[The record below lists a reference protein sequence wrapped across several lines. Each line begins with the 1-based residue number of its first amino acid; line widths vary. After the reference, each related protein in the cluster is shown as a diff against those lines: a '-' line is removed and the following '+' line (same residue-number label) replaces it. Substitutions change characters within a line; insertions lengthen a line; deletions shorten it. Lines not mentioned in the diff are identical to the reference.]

1 MKTLIL
7 NGSPRKNGDTAQ
19 LLELAKAQLQGTY
32 YVVSAYTADIHPCID
47 CRHCQKQFGCIFADE
62 METVYTYLK
71 DCDRILLASPI
82 YFSELTGSLLNV
94 ISRLQPYF
102 YARYFRKEP
111 IPLHIQKAVT
121 VLVGGGTGSPK
132 KAYDTAAG
140 VFQLLQ
146 VKEQYPFFCSHHTDQ
161 IPATADFDFMQT
173 FQKAMHF
180 LNT

>member
-62 METVYTYLK
+62 MEAVYTYLK

-102 YARYFRKEP
+102 YARFKRQLRYWLAAELVRQKRHM
-111 IPLHIQKAVT
+111 IPQLVFSSYCRSKNNIRFSVRIIQTKFQQ
-121 VLVGGGTGSPK
+121 LRIWILCRHFK
-132 KAYDTAAG
+132 K
-140 VFQLLQ
+140 
-146 VKEQYPFFCSHHTDQ
+146 PCIS
-161 IPATADFDFMQT
+161 
-173 FQKAMHF
+173 
-180 LNT
+180 

>member
-32 YVVSAYTADIHPCID
+32 HVVSAYTADIHPCID

-94 ISRLQPYF
+94 ISR
-102 YARYFRKEP
+102 
-111 IPLHIQKAVT
+111 
-121 VLVGGGTGSPK
+121 
-132 KAYDTAAG
+132 
-140 VFQLLQ
+140 
-146 VKEQYPFFCSHHTDQ
+146 
-161 IPATADFDFMQT
+161 
-173 FQKAMHF
+173 
-180 LNT
+180 

>member
-32 YVVSAYTADIHPCID
+32 YVVSAYTADIHPCMD

-62 METVYTYLK
+62 MEAVYTYLK

-102 YARYFRKEP
+102 YARYFSCIFKRRLRYWLVVELVRQKRHMIPQLVFSSYCRSKNNIRFSVP
-111 IPLHIQKAVT
+111 IIQTKFQQ
-121 VLVGGGTGSPK
+121 LRIWILCRHFK
-132 KAYDTAAG
+132 K
-140 VFQLLQ
+140 
-146 VKEQYPFFCSHHTDQ
+146 PCIS
-161 IPATADFDFMQT
+161 
-173 FQKAMHF
+173 
-180 LNT
+180 

>member
-1 MKTLIL
+1 
-7 NGSPRKNGDTAQ
+7 
-19 LLELAKAQLQGTY
+19 
-32 YVVSAYTADIHPCID
+32 
-47 CRHCQKQFGCIFADE
+47 
-62 METVYTYLK
+62 MEAVYTYLK

-121 VLVGGGTGSPK
+121 V
-132 KAYDTAAG
+132 
-140 VFQLLQ
+140 
-146 VKEQYPFFCSHHTDQ
+146 
-161 IPATADFDFMQT
+161 TADLDFMQT

>member
-32 YVVSAYTADIHPCID
+32 HVVSAYTADIHPCID

-82 YFSELTGSLLNV
+82 YFSELTGSLL
-94 ISRLQPYF
+94 
-102 YARYFRKEP
+102 
-111 IPLHIQKAVT
+111 AVKCNQS
-121 VLVGGGTGSPK
+121 L
-132 KAYDTAAG
+132 
-140 VFQLLQ
+140 
-146 VKEQYPFFCSHHTDQ
+146 
-161 IPATADFDFMQT
+161 ATLFLRT
-173 FQKAMHF
+173 IFQKRTNSAAYSKGGYGIGRRWNWF
-180 LNT
+180 SKKGV

>member
-32 YVVSAYTADIHPCID
+32 HVVSAYTADIHPCID

-62 METVYTYLK
+62 MEAVYTYLK

-132 KAYDTAAG
+132 RHMIPQL
-140 VFQLLQ
+140 VFFNYCRSKNNIRFSVPIIQTKFQQLRIWILCRRF
-146 VKEQYPFFCSHHTDQ
+146 KKPCIS
-161 IPATADFDFMQT
+161 
-173 FQKAMHF
+173 
-180 LNT
+180 

>member
-32 YVVSAYTADIHPCID
+32 HVVSAYTADIHPCID

-82 YFSELTGSLLNV
+82 YFSELTGCSLPSKTQKSDTQNTKNRSDL
-94 ISRLQPYF
+94 SDL
-102 YARYFRKEP
+102 RKPER
-111 IPLHIQKAVT
+111 
-121 VLVGGGTGSPK
+121 
-132 KAYDTAAG
+132 
-140 VFQLLQ
+140 
-146 VKEQYPFFCSHHTDQ
+146 FFLCN
-161 IPATADFDFMQT
+161 IIF
-173 FQKAMHF
+173 
-180 LNT
+180 

>member
-7 NGSPRKNGDTAQ
+7 NGSPKKNGDTAQ
-19 LLELAKAQLQGTY
+19 LLERAKVQLQGTY
-32 YVVSAYTADIHPCID
+32 DVVSAYEANIHPCTD
-47 CRHCQKQFGCIFADE
+47 CRHCQTQLQCIFRDE
-62 METVYTYLK
+62 MEAVYAKLK

-94 ISRLQPYF
+94 ASRLQPYF

-111 IPLHIQKAVT
+111 LPLHIQKAVI
-121 VLVGGGTGSPK
+121 VLVGGGTGSPER
-132 KAYDTAAG
+132 AYHTATEILR
-140 VFQLLQ
+140 LLQ
-146 VKEQYPFFCSHHTDQ
+146 IKEIYPFFCSHHTDQ
-161 IPATADFDFMQT
+161 IPATADLDFMQT

>member
-62 METVYTYLK
+62 MEAVYTYLK

-82 YFSELTGSLLNV
+82 QKTTDSAAYPKGGYGIGWRRNWFSEKG
-94 ISRLQPYF
+94 I
-102 YARYFRKEP
+102 
-111 IPLHIQKAVT
+111 
-121 VLVGGGTGSPK
+121 
-132 KAYDTAAG
+132 
-140 VFQLLQ
+140 
-146 VKEQYPFFCSHHTDQ
+146 
-161 IPATADFDFMQT
+161 
-173 FQKAMHF
+173 
-180 LNT
+180 

>member
-32 YVVSAYTADIHPCID
+32 HVVSAYTADIHPCID
-47 CRHCQKQFGCIFADE
+47 CRHCQKQFDCIFADE
-62 METVYTYLK
+62 MEAVYTYLK

-102 YARYFRKEP
+102 YAR
-111 IPLHIQKAVT
+111 
-121 VLVGGGTGSPK
+121 
-132 KAYDTAAG
+132 
-140 VFQLLQ
+140 
-146 VKEQYPFFCSHHTDQ
+146 
-161 IPATADFDFMQT
+161 
-173 FQKAMHF
+173 
-180 LNT
+180 